1 MMTDQTPREH
11 QAENSEPSLSQ
22 SELEEKS
29 ERLHIHD
36 HDRKDFTSFCQR
48 AGLPT
53 AFRYL
58 NLLDEVFKIL
68 DVARNARLGLKQDKL
83 MQLALMRR
91 YPQLYD
97 SEKINTAAKIRAL
110 ESPLVVGETI
120 SRNII
125 EPPILALDVVQKGF
139 NSEYVGHDEI
149 VTPGSRSVDISL
161 EPRYL
166 LCALH
171 VYSWPDSTGE
181 PPRSQ
186 LATEMLDTNS
196 SKHHYNALIA
206 AMLHVASDFF
216 KKKARKKSD
225 RAELLK
231 EWNEHQES
239 IHSDFYS
246 NVRSKLGELVDT
258 KDSPHDLRQAVWF
271 IHDSNF
277 FKYTQLKVVL
287 AIDEAS
293 ALLEFSPIGEFRG
306 SGSFALKD
314 AMAFK
319 TVDTLAIA
327 VDEMARV
334 ALKKLLF
341 CDDTTKPVEIT
352 EARALALLGPTIGV
366 PLHGQ
371 ARLNVGLTASH
382 AAHCGYIDPAQEL
395 QYSFYPSQP
404 IYALTANDYL
414 YQNEDEL
421 VLCIDSLAR
430 VLSRGCVDTGEA
442 GEYASRIILLCA
454 MNKTV
459 HDLKTLDKARD
470 GTDNKAPDGM
480 DIDSPPDDMKTLDK
494 APKTSNK
501 APNIPDSRPVELKE
515 FPGAIP
521 VARFLETLTG
531 ISANTLPLG
540 SIASEQKK
548 RLLEEGMMHWN
559 HFIQCTK
566 TPTTESLMEGLH
578 RGVAMQCQHSQ
589 KAFDQVLT
597 IYLKERSRDFLE
609 PKNISFCGVQVKNV
623 PHDTAAQI
631 HIPVVDDP

>member
-68 DVARNARLGLKQDKL
+68 DVARNARLGVIKFATGQTIE
-83 MQLALMRR
+83 
-91 YPQLYD
+91 PC
-97 SEKINTAAKIRAL
+97 EKINTAAKIRAL

-139 NSEYVGHDEI
+139 NSEY
-149 VTPGSRSVDISL
+149 
-161 EPRYL
+161 
-166 LCALH
+166 
-171 VYSWPDSTGE
+171 
-181 PPRSQ
+181 
-186 LATEMLDTNS
+186 
-196 SKHHYNALIA
+196 
-206 AMLHVASDFF
+206 
-216 KKKARKKSD
+216 
-225 RAELLK
+225 
-231 EWNEHQES
+231 
-239 IHSDFYS
+239 
-246 NVRSKLGELVDT
+246 
-258 KDSPHDLRQAVWF
+258 
-271 IHDSNF
+271 
-277 FKYTQLKVVL
+277 
-287 AIDEAS
+287 
-293 ALLEFSPIGEFRG
+293 
-306 SGSFALKD
+306 
-314 AMAFK
+314 
-319 TVDTLAIA
+319 
-327 VDEMARV
+327 
-334 ALKKLLF
+334 
-341 CDDTTKPVEIT
+341 
-352 EARALALLGPTIGV
+352 
-366 PLHGQ
+366 
-371 ARLNVGLTASH
+371 
-382 AAHCGYIDPAQEL
+382 
-395 QYSFYPSQP
+395 
-404 IYALTANDYL
+404 
-414 YQNEDEL
+414 
-421 VLCIDSLAR
+421 
-430 VLSRGCVDTGEA
+430 
-442 GEYASRIILLCA
+442 
-454 MNKTV
+454 
-459 HDLKTLDKARD
+459 TLDKARD